1 MRKQGQHARRSRPSR
16 RLRSRLISL
25 GIVATAVVLSGCG
38 KTVEGTIAQVCGPN
52 NWREIGV
59 RKADKITDDTA
70 REIIGNNEARRAWCS
85 GKKA

>member
-1 MRKQGQHARRSRPSR
+1 MKP
-16 RLRSRLISL
+16 LSL
-25 GIVATAVVLSGCG
+25 LLAAALLSGCG